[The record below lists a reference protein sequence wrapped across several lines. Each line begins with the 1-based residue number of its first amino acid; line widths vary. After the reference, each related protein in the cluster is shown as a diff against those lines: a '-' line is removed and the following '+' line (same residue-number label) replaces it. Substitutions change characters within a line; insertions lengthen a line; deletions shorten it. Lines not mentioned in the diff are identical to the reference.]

1 MIMHANKIKT
11 SKNLLATIQVA
22 VGAIIISF
30 SAVFVKLSQVG
41 PMASGFY
48 RMFFGALGLFIIA
61 LLTRQKLWGGAASL
75 IVVGFGGIFFAFDI
89 ICWHLSIE
97 SVGPGMATILG
108 NFQVFILAAIGVLFY
123 GDRFSRKSLWA
134 FPLVVIGMF
143 LLVGREW
150 LQLSSYYHIGIYFGL
165 ATAVFYGLYTLTL
178 RQSQMLIK
186 SLTSTTSLMY
196 ICAMAAIVSAIVTVF
211 SHESFHIPD
220 LANWGYMLAYGFFG
234 QVLGW
239 LLISKGL
246 PNISLSLAGFLL
258 LLQPSLSFVWDV
270 TIFKRP
276 TPMVEIIGALITLT
290 AIYLTTRGQA
300 SS

>member
-1 MIMHANKIKT
+1 MMNNNNIKI
-11 SKNLLATIQVA
+11 SKSLLATIQVA
-22 VGAIIISF
+22 VGAVIISF
-30 SAVFVKLSQVG
+30 SAVFVKLTQVG

-48 RMFFGALGLFIIA
+48 RMFFGAIGLFIIA
-61 LLTRQKLWGGAASL
+61 LITRQKLWGGASSL
-75 IVVGFGGIFFAFDI
+75 VVVFFGGIFFAFDI

-134 FPLVVIGMF
+134 FPLVIIGMF

-150 LQLSSYYHIGIYFGL
+150 LQLSSYYHIGIYLGL

-178 RQSQMLIK
+178 RQSQMFVK

-196 ICAMAAIVSAIVTVF
+196 ICAVAAVISAFATVF
-211 SHESFHIPD
+211 THESFYIPD

-246 PNISLSLAGFLL
+246 PNIPLSLAGFLL
-258 LLQPSLSFVWDV
+258 LLQPSLSFIWDI

-276 TPMVEIIGALITLT
+276 TPMIEIIGALITLA
-290 AIYLTTRGQA
+290 AIYVTTRSQA
-300 SS
+300 NAK